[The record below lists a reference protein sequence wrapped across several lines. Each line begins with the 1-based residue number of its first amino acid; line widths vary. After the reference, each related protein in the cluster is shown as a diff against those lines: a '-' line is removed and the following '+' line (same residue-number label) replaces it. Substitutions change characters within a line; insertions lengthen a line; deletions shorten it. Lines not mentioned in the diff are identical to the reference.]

1 MPFTKFSTGRQSGFT
16 LIEIAI
22 GLVIVGML
30 MGGALE
36 IARVYAVQK
45 TYKTTRANIDAINGS
60 IALYLARFSSLPC
73 PAPLNALQDDKE
85 YGKGGNCEELL
96 STSLSTN
103 DNYIVTQGRGNE
115 KVIIGKLPFRDLSL
129 VQTLTRDGW
138 NRDFYYAVT
147 ANLTDSDTYSQ
158 YAGVIDVVDS
168 NDVTLTHEETGVQ
181 YVIYSTGSDAA
192 HPGTEECV
200 PDRAD
205 SENCDGDGTFR
216 YAPTA
221 LGPGTS
227 YYDDI
232 ISYVTWIASPD
243 MSEHCSIPDYISSIS
258 NTSAGEVESYAKE
271 NAQLYLNPGDM
282 SFVCNRRMLS
292 ALNTRQCVLFVCTP
306 TGSLR
311 RVETI
316 E

>member
-1 MPFTKFSTGRQSGFT
+1 MLLSKSRSNRENGFT

-36 IARVYAVQK
+36 IARVHAVQK
-45 TYKTTRANIDAINGS
+45 TYKATRSNIEEINKS
-60 IALYLARFSSLPC
+60 ISLYLARFGQLPC
-73 PAPLNALQDDKE
+73 PAPVTATQDDKE

-96 STSLSTN
+96 STSMSTS
-103 DNYIVTQGRGNE
+103 DDYIITQGRQGE
-115 KVIIGKLPFRDLSL
+115 KVIIGKVPFRDLSL
-129 VQTLTRDGW
+129 VQTFTRDGW
-138 NRDFYYAVT
+138 NRDLYYAVSGG
-147 ANLTDSDTYSQ
+147 LTDTDTYSQ
-158 YAGVIDVVDS
+158 YGGVIDAVDS
-168 NDVTLTHEETGVQ
+168 HDVSLTHEDTGVQ
-181 YVIYSTGSDAA
+181 YVLYSTGSDAA
-192 HPGTEECV
+192 PPGSKECI

-205 SENCDGDGTFR
+205 TENCNGDGTFR

-221 LGPGTS
+221 LGPGEN

-232 ISYVTWIASPD
+232 ISYITWVPTPD
-243 MSEHCSIPDYISSIS
+243 MSENCSIPDYIASMGNS
-258 NTSAGEVESYAKE
+258 NTGEIESYVKDGAK
-271 NAQLYLNPGDM
+271 LYLSPGDM
-282 SFVCNRRMLS
+282 SFVCNRRILS
-292 ALNTRQCVLFVCTP
+292 AINAKQCVLFICTP